1 MAAVVSGA
9 ANSRLG
15 GSGKTTNVAAPP
27 SPVTST
33 FNTATSAV
41 ANESQDQMYRAQVEY
56 WKTHTAQT
64 PDQIQQKYDTYLYAQ
79 DHGIAGA
86 KNLDQIE
93 VGIASAAFPDAAT
106 RFADNKVPPAQSQ
119 ARFDAGTARAAT
131 PALPGAGETQ
141 PVSGGNFYGA
151 RAGNATSGANFSG
164 VPPTAAS
171 PGLVAGSTGG
181 GSAGGTMSAPM
192 TPEAIS
198 AATGMSIGQVY
209 GMMADPTQAPLV
221 AALGNSIGQRNQ
233 NQGYVAGTLDPAAA
247 NAGTAINN
255 GIQAGQNAVTNQ
267 YNQVGALQSGY
278 NGLVGQQTGYANQAN
293 AADASQLANYG
304 NQLGAATGMQAGAY
318 NNLASTYGG
327 MSQLSATPFTA
338 NVQAQQAAT
347 NLANYQ
353 NAALSQANYQGY
365 NAQGYNATQAQ
376 YELANTN
383 QSDYRNAGME
393 NAWLTRADLSQ
404 ASSNPNDVAAE
415 RGALGQLTNMAGG
428 SLDTQNGAGSG
439 GGLAAQQSALQQY
452 GALTSPQATAKE
464 KFLYEQQREAQE
476 QQEAASRA
484 ALMNDYRVR
493 GVGGSGMELGSIL
506 QAGQQNSQQRLLGD
520 LGTQAGAVD
529 RSMQALAGYGNLSSQ
544 MVGQGNQVNQA
555 NMANRLGAA
564 GAQGQLASNIRG
576 QGDALSLGNAGFANQ
591 NSQFNAGAANQISQF
606 NAGQF
611 NQTQQFNANAYN
623 TNSMFNTGQ
632 ANMVGVANMGA
643 YNQANQFNANAVND
657 SNQFNANANNQ
668 ASAFNA
674 NAYNSNSQFNAGAA
688 NQNSQFNANAYN
700 SNSQFNAGQSNA
712 VGMYNAGQTNA
723 VNMSNSQ
730 QNQIQANFQDTFAA
744 SQQTDAAN
752 RALNLANTGVTV
764 GQNYATNAGS
774 LNTAAVAANNST
786 YGRNSD
792 LTHLG
797 ESGMLNVAN
806 AGTTANNAAG
816 QQADRLIGG
825 AQANFGNNLAVGNA
839 WMGAGTA
846 GTTAVNTALGN
857 ISGDNAAK
865 SAQALASQPGFN
877 FLKPNTWV

>member
-15 GSGKTTNVAAPP
+15 GSGKTTNVAPKSSA
-27 SPVTST
+27 TST

-41 ANESQDQMYRAQVEY
+41 NNESQDQMYRAQVEY
-56 WKTHTAQT
+56 WKTHTASS

-93 VGIASAAFPDAAT
+93 MGIASSAFPDAAT

-141 PVSGGNFYGA
+141 PVSAGNFYGP
-151 RAGNATSGANFSG
+151 RTGNASSGPNFSG
-164 VPPTAAS
+164 VPSAPPS
-171 PGLVAGSTGG
+171 PGLVAGSAGG

-209 GMMADPTQAPLV
+209 AMMSDPTQAPLV

-233 NQGYVAGTLDPAAA
+233 NQGYVASTLVPAAA
-247 NAGTAINN
+247 NANTAINN
-255 GIQAGQNAVTNQ
+255 GIQAGQNAVNGQ

-278 NGLVGQQTGYANQAN
+278 NGLVGQQGGYVAQAN
-293 AADASQLANYG
+293 AQGAQDLAGYG
-304 NQLGAATGMQAGAY
+304 ANLGAATAMQGAAYGQLAGA
-318 NNLASTYGG
+318 YGG
-327 MSQLSATPFTA
+327 MSQLAATPYTQ
-338 NVQAQQAAT
+338 NVQAQQAAAQ
-347 NLANYQ
+347 LANYQ
-353 NAALSQANYQGY
+353 TAGLAQSSYQNAGLTLANFKDAQYQGY
-365 NAQGYNATQAQ
+365 VGTEAQ
-376 YELANTN
+376 YERAQNERAGLA
-383 QSDYRNAGME
+383 
-393 NAWLTRADLSQ
+393 Q
-404 ASSNPNDVAAE
+404 ASSDSGDVAAE
-415 RGALGQLTNMAGG
+415 RGALGQLTGMAGG
-428 SLDTQNGAGSG
+428 SLDTTNGAGSG
-439 GGLAAQQSALQQY
+439 GGSAAQQSALAQY
-452 GALTSPQATAKE
+452 GALTSPEATAKE

-476 QQEAASRA
+476 QQESASRA

-544 MVGQGNQVNQA
+544 MVAQGNQVNQA

-576 QGDALSLGNAGFANQ
+576 QGDALAMYNSGQSNTVGMFNAGQANQ
-591 NSQFNAGAANQISQF
+591 TAQFNAGAYNQNQMF
-606 NAGQF
+606 NANVENDANAF
-611 NQTQQFNANAYN
+611 NANAFNNNQQFNANAYN
-623 TNSMFNTGQ
+623 Q
-632 ANMVGVANMGA
+632 
-643 YNQANQFNANAVND
+643 NQI
-657 SNQFNANANNQ
+657 S
-668 ASAFNA
+668 
-674 NAYNSNSQFNAGAA
+674 NAGFS
-688 NQNSQFNANAYN
+688 NDNSQFNANAYN
-700 SNSQFNAGQSNA
+700 ANSMNNSRLQESNNEFNAGAYNSNSQ
-712 VGMYNAGQTNA
+712 YNAGQVNSINIANA
-723 VNMSNSQ
+723 QQSNEVNLRNAEA
-730 QNQIQANFQDTFAA
+730 NGIQSRFADSFAA
-744 SQQTDAAN
+744 EQQSQAAT
-752 RALNLANTGVTV
+752 RAQDLANTGVTV
-764 GQNYATNAGS
+764 GQNFATNAGS
-774 LNTAAVAANNST
+774 ANTAATAANMAA

-792 LTHLG
+792 LTHLN

-816 QQADRLIGG
+816 QQADRLING
-825 AQANFGNNLAVGNA
+825 ANANFGNTLAVGNA
-839 WMGAGTA
+839 WMGAGTQ

-877 FLKPNTWV
+877 FLKPSTWV